1 MSTFTQ
7 QIKAEALS
15 HYEGNPCCGLAFLSA
30 VLHTAGTL
38 NFSDKGMV
46 FSLSTESAECFAFTR
61 SLLEN
66 LGAVTVERPPRK
78 GRRRRLFT
86 FTMEAADTRTVLR
99 EVGILTDGEEGLTLN
114 PGVDP
119 YLIEND
125 CCLRNYV
132 LGAFCGCGYAFLPKT
147 AGSAHIEFVLKSGL
161 LAGQLSDI
169 LAGFGISARLTGR
182 GESAVLYIK
191 DSRSVSDLLALLG
204 ASRAVLKFSEVLVY
218 KEASNSVNRR
228 NNCMLANMDKSF
240 DASIRQIEA
249 IRTLE
254 ETGELA
260 ALPETLQEAA
270 RLRREYPSEG
280 LEELAE
286 RAGISK
292 SGMNHRMRKLTERA
306 SRLFEAPASKAPPHA

>member
-7 QIKAEALS
+7 QIKAEALKA
-15 HYEGNPCCGLAFLSA
+15 YEGNPCCGLAFLSA
-30 VLHTAGTL
+30 SLHTAGTL

-46 FSLSTESAECFAFTR
+46 FSLSTESEECFSFIRA
-61 SLLEN
+61 LLKN
-66 LGAVTVERPPRK
+66 MGAETVERPPRK

-86 FTMEAADTRTVLR
+86 FTMNAADTRAVLR
-99 EVGILTDGEEGLTLN
+99 EVGILTEGEEGLGLN

-125 CCLRNYV
+125 CCLKNYV
-132 LGAFCGCGYAFLPKT
+132 LGAFCGCGYAFLPQGRG
-147 AGSAHIEFVLKSGL
+147 GSAHIEFVLKSGV
-161 LAGQLSDI
+161 LAGQLAAI
-169 LAGFGISARLTGR
+169 LDGFGVSARLTAR

-240 DASIRQIEA
+240 DAAIRQIEA
-249 IRTLE
+249 IRALE
-254 ETGELA
+254 QAGALS
-260 ALPETLQEAA
+260 ALPETLQEAV
-270 RLRREYPSEG
+270 RLRKEFPSEG
-280 LEELAE
+280 LEELAA

-292 SGMNHRMRKLTERA
+292 SGMNHRMRKLSELA
-306 SRLFEAPASKAPPHA
+306 ARLPGQNKG